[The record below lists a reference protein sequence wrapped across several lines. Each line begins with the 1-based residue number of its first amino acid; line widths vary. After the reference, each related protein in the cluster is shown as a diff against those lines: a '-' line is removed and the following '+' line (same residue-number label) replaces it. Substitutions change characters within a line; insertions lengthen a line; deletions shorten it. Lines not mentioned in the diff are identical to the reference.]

1 MGEEHAGPLSGVRV
15 LELSIALTGPYIGAL
30 FADQGADVV
39 KVERPDIGDIMRWI
53 GPSVN
58 GLSAVF
64 RVCNRGKQSIAVDVR
79 TAVGREIALEL
90 AAQADVVIQNFRPG
104 VAQRLGLGYDDVVAI
119 NPDVV
124 YLSLT
129 GFGEVGPYRDRSAYD
144 TVIQAYGG
152 VASSQSGSDGAPI
165 FLQQVVA
172 DKVTALYASQAVTAA
187 LLARANGRGGQHVHV
202 SMVDAVVSFLWAD
215 ATGNEVL
222 LDSDGSQPSSF
233 TQGFKPF
240 RFIDGWG
247 VVTPISDSDF
257 TGMCRALEAPGS
269 DDPRLAT
276 ADLRNQHRPLMAE
289 IMKSCYAGAEKLTV
303 EEATARFE
311 AEDVPFAMIVPPHEL
326 PDDPHAIEMGLFVE
340 ADDPVVG
347 RTRIPRHPALFDSTP
362 AQLAG
367 PAPALGQHTTDVLG
381 RLGRSDQESELREA
395 RIIAGG

>member
-1 MGEEHAGPLSGVRV
+1 MAHTGPLSGIRI

-39 KVERPDIGDIMRWI
+39 KVERPGIGDIMRWI

-79 TAVGREIALEL
+79 TAAGRQIALEL

-104 VAQRLGLGYDDVVAI
+104 VAQRLGLGYSDVVAI

-152 VASSQSGSDGAPI
+152 LASSQAGKSGEPI

-215 ATGNEVL
+215 AAGNEVL

-233 TQGFKPF
+233 TQGFRPF

-257 TGMCRALEAPGS
+257 TGMCRALDAPGS

-276 ADLRNQHRPLMAE
+276 ADLRNQHRPLMGEVMQA
-289 IMKSCYAGAEKLTV
+289 CYAGAEKLTV
-303 EEATARFE
+303 DEATARFE
-311 AEDVPFAMIVPPHEL
+311 AEDVPFAMIVPPGEL
-326 PDDPHAIEMGLFVE
+326 PNDPHAIEMGLFVDAE
-340 ADDPVVG
+340 DAVVG
-347 RTRIPRHPALFDSTP
+347 RTRIPRHPALFDGTP

-367 PAPALGQHTTDVLG
+367 PAPALGEHTADVLNQ
-381 RLGRSDQESELREA
+381 LGRSDQESALRA
-395 RIIAGG
+395 AGIIAG

>member
-1 MGEEHAGPLSGVRV
+1 MEHAGPLKGIRV

-64 RVCNRGKQSIAVDVR
+64 RVCNRGKQSVAVDIC
-79 TAVGREIALEL
+79 TDVGREIALEL
-90 AAQADVVIQNFRPG
+90 AARADVVMQNFRPG
-104 VAQRLGLGYDDVVAI
+104 VAERLGVGYDDVVKV

-152 VASSQSGSDGAPI
+152 VASSQAAPGTGEPI
-165 FLQQVVA
+165 FLQQVLA

-187 LLARANGRGGQHVHV
+187 LFARANGRGGQHVHV
-202 SMVDAVVSFLWAD
+202 SMVDAVVSFLWTD
-215 ATGNEVL
+215 AAGNEVL
-222 LDSDGSQPSSF
+222 LDADGSQPSSF
-233 TQGFKPF
+233 TSGFKPF

-257 TGMCRALEAPGS
+257 TGMCRALDAAGA

-289 IMKSCYAGAEKLTV
+289 VMESCYVGAAKLTV
-303 EEATARFE
+303 AQATERFE
-311 AEDVPFAMIVPPHEL
+311 AQDVPYAMIVSPQEL
-326 PDDPHAIEMGLFVE
+326 PNDPHAIEMGLFEE
-340 ADDPVVG
+340 AVDPVVG
-347 RTRIPRHPALFDSTP
+347 RTRIPRHPALFDATP
-362 AQLAG
+362 ARLAG
-367 PAPALGQHTTDVLG
+367 PAPTLGQHTSEILG
-381 RLGRSDQESELREA
+381 RLGRDDQERELRQA
-395 RIIAGG
+395 GIIAG

>member
-1 MGEEHAGPLSGVRV
+1 MEHTGPLSGIRV

-39 KVERPDIGDIMRWI
+39 KVERPDIGDILRWI

-64 RVCNRGKQSIAVDVR
+64 RVCNRGKQSIAVDIR
-79 TAVGREIALEL
+79 TDVGRDIALEL

-104 VAQRLGLGYDDVVAI
+104 VAERLGVGYDDVVAT

-152 VASSQSGSDGAPI
+152 VASSQAGPGGEPI
-165 FLQQVVA
+165 FLQQVLA

-215 ATGNEVL
+215 AAGNEVL

-257 TGMCRALEAPGS
+257 TGMCRALDAPGS

-276 ADLRNQHRPLMAE
+276 AALRNQHRPLMAE
-289 IMKSCYAGAEKLTV
+289 VMESCYAGAEKLTV
-303 EEATARFE
+303 EEATARFG
-311 AEDVPFAMIVPPHEL
+311 AEDVPYAMIVPAAEL
-326 PDDPHAIEMGLFVE
+326 PNDPHAIEMGLFVE
-340 ADDPVVG
+340 AEDHVVG
-347 RTRIPRHPALFDSTP
+347 RTRIPRHPALFDGTP

-367 PAPALGQHTTDVLG
+367 PAPALGEHTTDVLNK
-381 RLGRSDQESELREA
+381 LGRSDQERELRDA
-395 RIIAGG
+395 RIIAG

>member
-1 MGEEHAGPLSGVRV
+1 MEHGGPLSGIRV

-39 KVERPDIGDIMRWI
+39 KVERPDIGDILRWI

-64 RVCNRGKQSIAVDVR
+64 RVCNRGKKSIAVDVR
-79 TAVGREIALEL
+79 TEEGREIALEL
-90 AAQADVVIQNFRPG
+90 AARADVVIQNFRPG
-104 VAQRLGLGYDDVVAI
+104 VAERLGVGYDDVVTV

-152 VASSQSGSDGAPI
+152 VASSQAAPLGEGEPI
-165 FLQQVVA
+165 FLQQVLA

-187 LLARANGRGGQHVHV
+187 LFARANGRGGQHVHV
-202 SMVDAVVSFLWAD
+202 SMVDAVVSFLWTD
-215 ATGNEVL
+215 AAGNEVL
-222 LDSDGSQPSSF
+222 LDADGSQPSSF
-233 TQGFKPF
+233 SSGFRPF

-257 TGMCRALEAPGS
+257 AGMCRALDAPGA

-276 ADLRNQHRPLMAE
+276 ADLRNQHRPLMAQVME
-289 IMKSCYAGAEKLTV
+289 SCYAGAATLTA
-303 EEATARFE
+303 EQAIARFE
-311 AEDVPFAMIVPPHEL
+311 AEDVPYAMIVPPDEL
-326 PDDPHAIEMGLFVE
+326 PNDPHAIEMGLFEE

-347 RTRIPRHPALFDSTP
+347 RTRIPRHPALFDVPP
-362 AQLAG
+362 ARLAG
-367 PAPALGQHTTDVLG
+367 PAPTLGQHTTHVLSQ
-381 RLGRSDQESELREA
+381 LGRSDQESGLREA
-395 RIIAGG
+395 RVVAG